1 MLQSTVVGNIRLLNG
16 SADLVLLVMV
26 AWALQKGGNEVYW
39 PLGVAAGLIV
49 GFVSQMPI
57 LVVMIGYGVS
67 MLILQ
72 ILQSRIWQAPLF
84 SLFVAVLLGSLVS
97 LFVDFL
103 YLLLIG
109 TPLEPG
115 VSFNRVI
122 LPGIILNLL
131 IALPVYAFV
140 GEIAKMLIPDEVDL

>member
-26 AWALQKGGNEVYW
+26 AWALQRGGNVVYW

-57 LVVMIGYGVS
+57 LVVMIGYGLA

-72 ILQSRIWQAPLF
+72 MLQSRIWQAPLF
-84 SLFVAVLLGSLVS
+84 SLFVAVLLGSIVS

-131 IALPVYAFV
+131 MALPVYAFV
-140 GEIAKMLIPDEVDL
+140 GEIAKMLMPVEVDL